1 MAREESIREKLKE
14 ETDAFYCEVVVVAVV
29 VVVVVVVVAVV
40 VVGSSGGGGG
50 SLVEVGLIV
59 SCSCSSAI
67 FCEVRKY
74 VRKYVSAVVSTYV
87 K

>member
-29 VVVVVVVVAVV
+29 VVVV
-40 VVGSSGGGGG
+40 GNSGGGGG

-67 FCEVRKY
+67 FCEVHRYVRKY